1 MENLIIPETDFTPRV
16 NFIIDSGYLELSGIS
31 RPEDVADFYEEPLLW
46 LGELENSI
54 LGKSEFKYQLDELN
68 FDIRLSYFNSS
79 SSKYLIMMLKHI
91 KNLIDNGIRV
101 KIDWY
106 YEKGD
111 DKMQEDGEDLADA
124 VDLEFNYIEF
134 ED

>member
-1 MENLIIPETDFTPRV
+1 MKNLIIPETDFTPRV
-16 NFIIDSGYLELSGIS
+16 NFIIDSGHLELSGIS
-31 RPEDVADFYEEPLLW
+31 RPEDVADFYEEPLHW

-54 LGKSEFKYQLDELN
+54 LGKSEFKYQLEALN
-68 FDIRLSYFNSS
+68 FDIKLSYFNSS

-91 KNLIDNGIRV
+91 KNLIDNGVTV

-106 YEKGD
+106 YEEGD

-124 VDLEFNYIEF
+124 VDLEFNYIEI